1 MSSGRVRERRD
12 EQGHAHGVGIEVVE
26 IGAELVDEV
35 AEASDECATPFAIAA
50 LRPEF
55 VLVISGITIA
65 FWAVPGVNAATSTIY
80 HERVP
85 ASMHGRVFAL
95 RSSIGQALRPLGAA
109 LAGVT
114 IARVATPSITAGGSL
129 HGTLGR
135 IIGTGPERAPA
146 VVLLACAVV
155 LAALAAWTRQS
166 CLRSWL
172 ILVSQSVIEHSLWA
186 KSWAPSCGRMARTSL
201 PRCFTPRR

>member
-1 MSSGRVRERRD
+1 VLGAGGAAMIAGSVVHAQRGLAPDRVATIMRALVFMSAG
-12 EQGHAHGVGIEVVE
+12 
-26 IGAELVDEV
+26 L
-35 AEASDECATPFAIAA
+35 ATAA
-50 LRPEF
+50 LRPGF
-55 VLVISGITIA
+55 VLVTAGIAIA
-65 FWAVPGVNAATSTIY
+65 FWAVPGVDAATSTIF

-95 RSSIGQALRPLGAA
+95 RSLIGQALRPLGAA

-114 IARVATPSITAGGSL
+114 MVRVATPSITAGGSI

-155 LAALAAWTRQS
+155 LAALAAWMRQS
-166 CLRSWL
+166 CLRS
-172 ILVSQSVIEHSLWA
+172 SLHPA
-186 KSWAPSCGRMARTSL
+186 PAPSNAVVDNELQVGA
-201 PRCFTPRR
+201 